1 MSTSQFTKHQKGIG
15 RGIWIGLCAYVAGSI
30 IDWHLTGK
38 PSAEWILTTLLAII
52 LAVLGFLAA
61 NEQVERA
68 VTWMGATWK
77 TGFAAASVSAIVL
90 LALLSPYPYFQR
102 TMSIGA
108 DLPLSG
114 LDKANGEAVQKG
126 AELAVKQANEQ
137 RKKEFPYTLTLRAL
151 DDVPD
156 AAGEANAAIGLQNIQ
171 ALKDD
176 PLVAGIVGPYN
187 TDVAIAEIPKV
198 NEANNKIA
206 LVSPSTTA
214 ECLTGPKA
222 QNQKRTQYDCDKGYL
237 NGAGATGSFFRI
249 AAQNNKMAEV
259 YVNCLS
265 ADVPAAPGSC
275 PNLPHKD
282 GLKYKKIAVIDDG
295 SVFSVGMADSLAD
308 QWNAHSSSPVAY
320 GPVSVSGDRVAEDI
334 SARLAEVASLPTVP
348 DLVVFIGTYEHSS
361 VLNDLLAK
369 HSELN
374 NVDVAYSTS
383 IMNVSPE
390 KSFLAHATG
399 VNASRSYYAVAP
411 LISLKDNDNPVAKKF
426 FTEYKN
432 AYGSEPNPYSATGYD
447 AANIIIEAMRKAVR
461 ERTPVPQTTL
471 LDTWLRRTGEDTK
484 QFRQAVI
491 HKIRDGRSYDAAS
504 SATGMYSFAPNSN
517 GDVRDAYKSAVSV
530 FRWEPTHWSPD
541 SVNGWQFQ

>member
-1 MSTSQFTKHQKGIG
+1 MSAQFTKHQKGIG
-15 RGIWIGLCAYVAGSI
+15 RGIWIGLCAYVVGSI
-30 IDWHLTGK
+30 ISWHLSGK
-38 PSAEWILTTLLAII
+38 PSAEWTLTTLLAII
-52 LAVLGFLAA
+52 LTVLGFLAA

-68 VTWMGATWK
+68 VAWMGATWK
-77 TGFAAASVSAIVL
+77 TGFAAASISAIVL
-90 LALLSPYPYFQR
+90 LALLSPYPYFQK
-102 TMSIGA
+102 TITIGA

-114 LDKANGEAVQKG
+114 LDKANGEAVLKG
-126 AELAVKQANEQ
+126 AELAIQQANDQ
-137 RKKEFPYTLTLRAL
+137 HKKEFPYTLTLRAL

-156 AAGEANAAIGLQNIQ
+156 AAGEANAAIGVQNIQ
-171 ALKDD
+171 NLKDD

-198 NEANNKIA
+198 NEQNNKIA

-222 QNQKRTQYDCDKGYL
+222 PNQKRTQYQCDRGYI
-237 NGAGATGSFFRI
+237 NGNNATGAFFRI

-265 ADVPAAPGSC
+265 ADSSAAPGSC

-282 GLKYKKIAVIDDG
+282 GSRYKTLAIIDDG

-308 QWNAHSSSPVAY
+308 QWNVHSSNPVAY
-320 GPVSVSGDRVAEDI
+320 GPVSVSSDRVAEDI
-334 SARLAEVASLPTVP
+334 SARLKEIADMPVVP
-348 DLVVFIGTYEHSS
+348 DVIAFVGTYEHSA

-369 HSELN
+369 YPTLHS
-374 NVDVAYSTS
+374 VDIAYSTS

-399 VNASRSYYAVAP
+399 ANASRSYYSVAP
-411 LISLKDNDNPVAKKF
+411 LISLKDNSNSVAKDF
-426 FTEYKN
+426 FAAYKKEY
-432 AYGSEPNPYSATGYD
+432 GVDPNPYSATGYD
-447 AANIIIEAMRKAVR
+447 AATIIIEAARKAVR
-461 ERTPVPQTTL
+461 ERSPVPQTTL
-471 LDTWLRRTGEDTK
+471 LDIWLKRTSDNTK

-491 HKIRDGRSYDAAS
+491 NKIRDGGSYDAAS

-517 GDVRDAYKSAVSV
+517 GDARDSFKAAVSV
-530 FRWEPTHWSPD
+530 FRWEPEDWSAD